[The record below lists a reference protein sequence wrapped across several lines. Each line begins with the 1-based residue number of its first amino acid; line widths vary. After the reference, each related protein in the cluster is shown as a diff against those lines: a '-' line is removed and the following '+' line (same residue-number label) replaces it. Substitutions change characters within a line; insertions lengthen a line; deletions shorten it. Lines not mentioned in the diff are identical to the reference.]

1 MVRQLK
7 RQYYLNDG
15 RVLEDLGNSH
25 ISNEESTWHN
35 VSVLHRVDGPAV
47 TYPSGYEAYWVH
59 GIRHRIDGPS
69 IIYSSGGPAPA
80 YYLFGKKVRAEDYP
94 EAVKKLNIN
103 TLAIYLIDS
112 NDILRK
118 VAEETIKLLR
128 AKENDNRAIHKDPLS

>member
-1 MVRQLK
+1 LVRQLK

-15 RVLEDLGNSH
+15 RILEDLGLSH
-25 ISNEESTWHN
+25 ISNESSSWSN

-80 YYLFGKKVRAEDYP
+80 YYLFGKKVRAEDYL

-128 AKENDNRAIHKDPLS
+128 AKENDN

>member
-1 MVRQLK
+1 
-7 RQYYLNDG
+7 
-15 RVLEDLGNSH
+15 
-25 ISNEESTWHN
+25 
-35 VSVLHRVDGPAV
+35 VLHRVDGPAV

-80 YYLFGKKVRAEDYP
+80 YYLFGKKVRAEDYL

-128 AKENDNRAIHKDPLS
+128 AKENDN

>member
-15 RVLEDLGNSH
+15 RILEDLGLSH
-25 ISNEESTWHN
+25 ISNESSSWSN

-80 YYLFGKKVRAEDYP
+80 YYLFGKKVRAEDYL

-128 AKENDNRAIHKDPLS
+128 AKENDN